1 MVAKL
6 ECHLINTQGPV
17 TDPLTRGALNLGT
30 QPRQM
35 RNSTHSFLSECV
47 GRPLKGNDGIDLR
60 QTERVRVGVAVLDH
74 LDPPIARE
82 A

>member
-1 MVAKL
+1 M
-6 ECHLINTQGPV
+6 TPRQ
-17 TDPLTRGALNLGT
+17 TPLVLDFLADADEATKPRYPA
-30 QPRQM
+30 RQM